1 MRNMSKNLHI
11 EIDFRSGVP
20 IYIQIM
26 DQVKHMIATG
36 ELNSGDQLPT
46 VRQLAADL
54 RVNFNTVARSY
65 KLLDEAGIISTQH
78 GRGTYILET
87 PSQENGEKLRFE
99 DLLRLTRQYLFDV
112 YRLGYQPEDV
122 QEVIKSRLQYWK
134 DHGEPLQPD
143 ENINTP

>member
-1 MRNMSKNLHI
+1 MSKNLHI

>member
-1 MRNMSKNLHI
+1 MSKNLHI

-65 KLLDEAGIISTQH
+65 KLLDEAGVISTQH

-112 YRLGYQPEDV
+112 HRLGYQPEDV

-134 DHGEPLQPD
+134 DHGEPLPPD
-143 ENINTP
+143 EPIDTH